1 MVDKTLSRLL
11 WLWGRAR
18 TSEYLSYPRICPY
31 LREYI
36 SRGSADPPAYDSDE
50 VDVIGHLIDTLLDR
64 RQTEALK
71 CLYRYRINK
80 RMSAKHLNCTRDEY
94 MDIFLFAIRELE
106 AAMDK

>member
-1 MVDKTLSRLL
+1 MVDKTLNRLL
-11 WLWGRAR
+11 LAWGRAR

-36 SRGSADPPAYDSDE
+36 SRGPAEPPAYDSDE
-50 VDVIGHLIDTLLDR
+50 VDHIGHLIDTLLDR

-94 MDIFLFAIRELE
+94 MEYFESGIRILE
-106 AAMDK
+106 QAE